1 MDRKRLVKDLI
12 KDKQSDLTASERKVT
27 ALLQDD
33 SMVAGL
39 QSITKLA
46 EDAGVSTPTI
56 IRLARKLGFEGFPD
70 LQNAIRD
77 EVAAR
82 MREPLAK
89 LEMAER
95 ADHQDH
101 IVSRFAVAM
110 AHNINRTIDRLD
122 LAEFDEFA
130 IIARSHYNA
139 ILSYPKV
146 SDIVRYGDGGTEG
159 RAALDGKIT
168 VAINAQAP
176 ATPQQALALRAHKL
190 DKTATLD
197 GNVHRRRRWP

>member
-95 ADHQDH
+95 TQ
-101 IVSRFAVAM
+101 
-110 AHNINRTIDRLD
+110 
-122 LAEFDEFA
+122 
-130 IIARSHYNA
+130 
-139 ILSYPKV
+139 P
-146 SDIVRYGDGGTEG
+146 
-159 RAALDGKIT
+159 
-168 VAINAQAP
+168 
-176 ATPQQALALRAHKL
+176 
-190 DKTATLD
+190 
-197 GNVHRRRRWP
+197 